1 MFKINSGIGLSLL
14 CVFVLHNFA
23 FDQANVFRD
32 GAQIFFLVLFF
43 SWVLGNSQCFS
54 SVRSPALFSAERE
67 PVILCPRALA

>member
-43 SWVLGNSQCFS
+43 LGFRQLSVLQQCQ
-54 SVRSPALFSAERE
+54 E
-67 PVILCPRALA
+67 PCFVFC